1 MLWPLW
7 KQMRK
12 TNKNVRKMLKQIKR
26 EGEVATFLGIFEKM
40 VIDDIDVELLK
51 FVLKD
56 FTYRYYTDD
65 EFVKTDKDVENEPT
79 LKHYMEMYEVK
90 I

>member
-40 VIDDIDVELLK
+40 VTDEIEVELLK
-51 FVLKD
+51 YVLKD
-56 FTYRYYTDD
+56 FSYRYYNTD
-65 EFVKTDKDVENEPT
+65 EFEKTDKDVENEPT

>member
-1 MLWPLW
+1 
-7 KQMRK
+7 MRK